1 MYVCDDFFLNSPK
14 IVMYTLFNGLIL
26 ITSVTAG
33 RGGFILFWKKITKQT
48 KYNYTLILVIIKLF
62 TIKNGGEK
70 GRKTIY
76 DLRWSNKSNTPDI
89 HMSYGKSICSI
100 TRGYRVSPQ
109 ILSVV
114 SRVLKEMV

>member
-62 TIKNGGEK
+62 TIKNGGKKEEK
-70 GRKTIY
+70 LSMILDGLT
-76 DLRWSNKSNTPDI
+76 NQT
-89 HMSYGKSICSI
+89 
-100 TRGYRVSPQ
+100 PQ
-109 ILSVV
+109 IFTCLTVNQFV
-114 SRVLKEMV
+114 Q